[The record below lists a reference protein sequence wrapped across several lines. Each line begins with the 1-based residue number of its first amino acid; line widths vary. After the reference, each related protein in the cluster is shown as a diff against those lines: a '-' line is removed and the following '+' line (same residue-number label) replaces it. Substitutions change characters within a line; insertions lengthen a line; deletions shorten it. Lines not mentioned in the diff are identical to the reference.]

1 MPEDMTKLCERIATL
16 EEAAKSMEKRLDKQD
31 EVVTTVLALAK
42 STEQLA
48 QGLKETNENIRQ
60 MRRDVDELRCKP
72 AKRWDTVVTSAITAT
87 VAAVVAYFIGK
98 ARGG

>member
-60 MRRDVDELRCKP
+60 MRRDVDDLRLKP
-72 AKRWDTVVTSAITAT
+72 GKRWDTIIASAISGS
-87 VAAVVAYFIGK
+87 VAAAIAYFFGK
-98 ARGG
+98 TKGG